1 MLTSKVINC
10 QMSRKRT
17 SRKYLTFYI
26 GHTIKNLEKKNCSRE
41 NFLQEMVIRIFCVQ
55 VTVLGVYMTF
65 NISTFE
71 KYTI

>member
-1 MLTSKVINC
+1 MLTSKVING

-26 GHTIKNLEKKNCSRE
+26 GHTIKNLEKKRNCLRE

-65 NISTFE
+65 NTSTFE
-71 KYTI
+71 K